1 MFKTK
6 TKLKLLIALVIMLLA
21 VCVLNIN
28 TVNATTQEEL
38 QAMLD
43 VIPSEIKLD
52 ITELEAGTD
61 NKKVQDEIEENI
73 KSIWKENNM
82 SMEGV
87 SISSYGGNFK
97 TDGGFYKGNI
107 VLNGK
112 QKQFSLVYSN
122 SNQRNSADEQAVKNI
137 IKESP
142 KYYEISL
149 EIASKDGMNQIN
161 SFTNVLKNY
170 YSKFETD
177 SSIKFV
183 YHGGGAGDGLYLNYY
198 IDGYVAVYK
207 NGIYYDNANID
218 KNMCAY
224 ITSINIPSTVTDNE
238 LNDYII
244 NAIKKYNQEYASKIT
259 KIEEG
264 INGNENDICEGYFTE
279 LISNTS
285 NIYTITSTTTSG
297 SMSEYIIVKRTSNHI
312 LNDTK
317 TNIKLETANGVI
329 PSNTVLEVEP
339 ITEGTTYN
347 TVKTTLTNIS
357 KFKVYDINLLSDGV
371 KIQPNGKVKISVPVP
386 TEYNKSNIVVY
397 RVADNGDK
405 TEYAVAING
414 DVATF
419 ETDHFSTYV
428 LAEKEVKQN
437 TGNTDNTETTPTK
450 PVTED
455 RKKDDTPKTGTIASI
470 YFIIPVTVISA
481 IGIIAF
487 RRKETK

>member
-28 TVNATTQEEL
+28 TVNATTQEEI
-38 QAMLD
+38 QEMLD
-43 VIPSEIKLD
+43 IIPSEIKLD

-61 NKKVQDEIEENI
+61 NKKVQDEIEKYI

-82 SMEGV
+82 SMEGI

-122 SNQRNSADEQAVKNI
+122 SADEQAVKNI
-137 IKESP
+137 IKQSP
-142 KYYEISL
+142 QYYEISL
-149 EIASKDGMNQIN
+149 EIASEDIMNRAN

-207 NGIYYDNANID
+207 NGIYYDNANVD

-224 ITSINIPSTVTDNE
+224 VTSINIPSTVTDNE

-285 NIYTITSTTTSG
+285 NIYTITSATPSG
-297 SMSEYIIVKRTSNHI
+297 SMSEYIIVKRTSNYT

-329 PSNTVLEVEP
+329 PSNTVLEVAP

-347 TVKTTLTNIS
+347 TVKTALTNIS

-371 KIQPNGKVKISVPVP
+371 KIQPNGKVKISIPVP
-386 TEYNKSNIVVY
+386 TEYNKSNLVVY

-405 TEYAVAING
+405 TEYAVTVNG

-428 LAEKEVKQN
+428 LAEKEVAQN
-437 TGNTDNTETTPTK
+437 TENTDNKT
-450 PVTED
+450 D
-455 RKKDDTPKTGTIASI
+455 RKKDDTPKTGTTASI
-470 YFIIPVTVISA
+470 YFMIPVTVISA

-487 RRKETK
+487 RRKK

>member
-82 SMEGV
+82 SMEGI

-183 YHGGGAGDGLYLNYY
+183 YNGGGAGDSLYLNYY

-244 NAIKKYNQEYASKIT
+244 NA
-259 KIEEG
+259 
-264 INGNENDICEGYFTE
+264 
-279 LISNTS
+279 
-285 NIYTITSTTTSG
+285 
-297 SMSEYIIVKRTSNHI
+297 
-312 LNDTK
+312 
-317 TNIKLETANGVI
+317 
-329 PSNTVLEVEP
+329 
-339 ITEGTTYN
+339 
-347 TVKTTLTNIS
+347 
-357 KFKVYDINLLSDGV
+357 
-371 KIQPNGKVKISVPVP
+371 
-386 TEYNKSNIVVY
+386 
-397 RVADNGDK
+397 
-405 TEYAVAING
+405 
-414 DVATF
+414 
-419 ETDHFSTYV
+419 
-428 LAEKEVKQN
+428 
-437 TGNTDNTETTPTK
+437 
-450 PVTED
+450 
-455 RKKDDTPKTGTIASI
+455 
-470 YFIIPVTVISA
+470 
-481 IGIIAF
+481 
-487 RRKETK
+487 